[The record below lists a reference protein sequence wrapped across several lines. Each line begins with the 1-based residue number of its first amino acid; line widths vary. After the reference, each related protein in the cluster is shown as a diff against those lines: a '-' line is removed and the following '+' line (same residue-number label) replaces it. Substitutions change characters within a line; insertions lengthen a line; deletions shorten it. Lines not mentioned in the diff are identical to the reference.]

1 MAKHQFDAL
10 IIGAGLG
17 GIHSLY
23 HLRAIGLSKLKL
35 IDLASDVGGTW
46 HFNTYPGA
54 MSDTESYLYRFPWDK
69 EDLMT
74 YPWPNHYVTQPEILA
89 YLRHV
94 VLKHDLRRY
103 MQFNTEMRS
112 ATFDETKNVWLVEV
126 STGETFEARYL
137 VTALGLLSRPN
148 LPDIPGTETFKGSIV
163 HSHHWHADA
172 EYRNKRVAVIG
183 TGSTGT
189 QIVTAVA
196 PHAASLTVFQR
207 TPQYSV
213 PAGNKPVTA
222 EYREHINQ
230 NYDDIWAQTRES
242 STAFGFQES
251 TVPCMSVSPEDRE
264 KVFEKLWQQG
274 NGFRF
279 MFGGFGDITTNVEAN
294 EEACRFVRKKIAE
307 IVKDPVK
314 ARKLTPTNRY
324 ARRPLCDS
332 GYYEQFNREN
342 VDVVNLRETEIV
354 ALTPKGILTSDDV
367 ELEVD
372 LIVFATGFDAIDGS
386 YTRLLIRGRN
396 GRTMKDHWVG
406 GAHSYMSV
414 CCSHFPN
421 MFMINGP
428 QGPFCNI
435 PSAVEASGELML
447 GVIKRAEEARKAN
460 GNGGSVA
467 IEVKEEAEDEW
478 GFKCEEVSEGSLF
491 KETNSWIFGANIP
504 GKPVASRFW
513 FGGLKSYRE
522 QVAKSFS
529 DNLSDFRII

>member
-1 MAKHQFDAL
+1 MAKQQFDAL

-17 GIHSLY
+17 GIHNLY
-23 HLRAIGLSKLKL
+23 HLRATGLSKLKL
-35 IDLASDVGGTW
+35 IDLVSDVGGTW

-94 VLKHDLRRY
+94 VLKHDLRKY

-112 ATFDETKNVWLVEV
+112 AIFNET
-126 STGETFEARYL
+126 
-137 VTALGLLSRPN
+137 P
-148 LPDIPGTETFKGSIV
+148 LPCSIV
-163 HSHHWHADA
+163 HSHDWDADA

-213 PAGNKPVTA
+213 PAGNKPVTP
-222 EYREHINQ
+222 EYRERINQ

-279 MFGGFGDITTNVEAN
+279 MFGGFGDITTNFEAN

-342 VDVVNLRETEIV
+342 VDVVDLRETEIV
-354 ALTPKGILTSDDV
+354 ALTPKGIRTSDDI
-367 ELEVD
+367 EHEVD

-386 YTRLLIRGRN
+386 YTRLLIRGRS

-428 QGPFCNI
+428 
-435 PSAVEASGELML
+435 
-447 GVIKRAEEARKAN
+447 
-460 GNGGSVA
+460 
-467 IEVKEEAEDEW
+467 
-478 GFKCEEVSEGSLF
+478 
-491 KETNSWIFGANIP
+491 
-504 GKPVASRFW
+504 
-513 FGGLKSYRE
+513 
-522 QVAKSFS
+522 
-529 DNLSDFRII
+529 

>member
-1 MAKHQFDAL
+1 MAKQQFDAL

-23 HLRAIGLSKLKL
+23 HLRAIGLPKLKL

-137 VTALGLLSRPN
+137 VAALGLLSRPN
-148 LPDIPGTETFKGSIV
+148 LPDIPGTDTFKGSIV
-163 HSHHWHADA
+163 HSHDWDADA
-172 EYRNKRVAVIG
+172 EHRNKRVAVIG

-213 PAGNKPVTA
+213 PAGNKPVTP
-222 EYREHINQ
+222 EYRERINQ

-242 STAFGFQES
+242 STAFGFQKS

-264 KVFEKLWQQG
+264 GVFEKLWQQG

-279 MFGGFGDITTNVEAN
+279 MFGGFGDITTNADAN

-324 ARRPLCDS
+324 A
-332 GYYEQFNREN
+332 
-342 VDVVNLRETEIV
+342 
-354 ALTPKGILTSDDV
+354 
-367 ELEVD
+367 
-372 LIVFATGFDAIDGS
+372 
-386 YTRLLIRGRN
+386 
-396 GRTMKDHWVG
+396 
-406 GAHSYMSV
+406 
-414 CCSHFPN
+414 
-421 MFMINGP
+421 
-428 QGPFCNI
+428 
-435 PSAVEASGELML
+435 
-447 GVIKRAEEARKAN
+447 
-460 GNGGSVA
+460 
-467 IEVKEEAEDEW
+467 
-478 GFKCEEVSEGSLF
+478 
-491 KETNSWIFGANIP
+491 
-504 GKPVASRFW
+504 
-513 FGGLKSYRE
+513 
-522 QVAKSFS
+522 
-529 DNLSDFRII
+529 